1 MTTASSDSAADLDRP
16 SRDPAAVT
24 SDIGLSNRLDR
35 VNMLRDA
42 LAGLM
47 LVLAALL
54 PWNIYVGTSVSG
66 TRGWVLGLIVGAT
79 LVSLASVLASRFGPS
94 GADTDTS
101 PHRLNSLRRLSSIP
115 YLLLVVGFLVFAVE
129 QQIRLG
135 GTTDVPPGLGP
146 GVWFGAAGALI
157 AAQPVIGTVGTY
169 ESPRTHRACRAVG
182 IISLVLALLAVAS
195 TLYYRTRYV
204 LSDAA
209 DSDISVQSIVVVV
222 AAVLYGAVALL
233 PILIGA
239 RWMISGNVAN
249 RLATV
254 LLAIS
259 VLIASFLVWFLPV
272 GREVDAFHGIAQATS
287 TAGVGFEGYLAWC
300 VVAAISGTPILSSA
314 FGGRATRFWVD
325 AGRKSLL
332 LIAAWC
338 GGSAALRIVDLAT
351 VSALDLPS
359 QPYSDTALM
368 ACDLTTA
375 VLAIWLM
382 VNGTGEVAPKPLL
395 SLLFGVL
402 AVLTPCRAVLG
413 VALVP
418 RTEPLNPSAITDVYG
433 NTLAQQI
440 TSTFDVAAAI
450 LAIALLVIAV
460 RAGGRAVAQPTVTLT
475 HAPPPAP
482 DGATV
487 RIYREPDATPAAPP
501 ATPPATPPA
510 DRVADVLAQSTRR
523 FAAGTTYTGAART
536 PSDESSGADR

>member
-1 MTTASSDSAADLDRP
+1 
-16 SRDPAAVT
+16 
-24 SDIGLSNRLDR
+24 
-35 VNMLRDA
+35 
-42 LAGLM
+42 
-47 LVLAALL
+47 
-54 PWNIYVGTSVSG
+54 
-66 TRGWVLGLIVGAT
+66 
-79 LVSLASVLASRFGPS
+79 
-94 GADTDTS
+94 
-101 PHRLNSLRRLSSIP
+101 
-115 YLLLVVGFLVFAVE
+115 
-129 QQIRLG
+129 
-135 GTTDVPPGLGP
+135 
-146 GVWFGAAGALI
+146 
-157 AAQPVIGTVGTY
+157 
-169 ESPRTHRACRAVG
+169 
-182 IISLVLALLAVAS
+182 
-195 TLYYRTRYV
+195 
-204 LSDAA
+204 
-209 DSDISVQSIVVVV
+209 
-222 AAVLYGAVALL
+222 
-233 PILIGA
+233 
-239 RWMISGNVAN
+239 
-249 RLATV
+249 
-254 LLAIS
+254 
-259 VLIASFLVWFLPV
+259 
-272 GREVDAFHGIAQATS
+272 
-287 TAGVGFEGYLAWC
+287 
-300 VVAAISGTPILSSA
+300 
-314 FGGRATRFWVD
+314 
-325 AGRKSLL
+325 
-332 LIAAWC
+332 
-338 GGSAALRIVDLAT
+338 
-351 VSALDLPS
+351 
-359 QPYSDTALM
+359 M